1 MKKER
6 TTIELRRLKL
16 NEGQLDWLPRNPRQ
30 WTKDALSL
38 IVKSIKE
45 DPDFLED
52 RPALVV
58 PLDGT
63 GDFVVFAGNFRCE
76 GARAAKVGKV
86 PCIVYEPEDADD
98 RLTVIRRAIKD
109 NGQYGEWDP
118 DILANEWDDMPLAD
132 WGMPSWV
139 TGDRDGKDTSSGG
152 GGKEVQE
159 DDFDEDDKGILV
171 RCKPGDIW
179 QLGDH
184 RLMCGD
190 STNLKTVK
198 TLMGGVL
205 ANMVITKTKYGVAI
219 GDKNKL
225 LNDMNGGSSIEK
237 NIENDT
243 LAVDALYKVL
253 TKAMS
258 NVRECSRDD
267 ACYFVA
273 SMPGG
278 DYEMMMMMMM
288 RDAGLKV
295 RHQIIWAKDAA
306 TFSLGRLDY
315 DYQHEIIMYTWAKS
329 HKNHRGGKF
338 RTSVWQIPKPRKND
352 LHPTMKPVEL
362 VANCILD
369 GSAEGDVVLDAFGGS
384 GTTLIAAEQ
393 LGRKCYMMELDPH
406 YCDVIIARW
415 EKLTGKKAVK
425 VAAA

>member
-132 WGMPSWV
+132 WGAPTW
-139 TGDRDGKDTSSGG
+139 GADGAGQQEPGIEENTAKD
-152 GGKEVQE
+152 
-159 DDFDEDDKGILV
+159 DNFDPEREEIHV
-171 RCKPGDIW
+171 ICKQGDIW
-179 QLGDH
+179 QLGEH

-190 STNLKTVK
+190 SI
-198 TLMGGVL
+198 TLEEV
-205 ANMVITKTKYGVAI
+205 
-219 GDKNKL
+219 
-225 LNDMNGGSSIEK
+225 
-237 NIENDT
+237 
-243 LAVDALYKVL
+243 
-253 TKAMS
+253 
-258 NVRECSRDD
+258 
-267 ACYFVA
+267 
-273 SMPGG
+273 
-278 DYEMMMMMMM
+278 
-288 RDAGLKV
+288 
-295 RHQIIWAKDAA
+295 
-306 TFSLGRLDY
+306 
-315 DYQHEIIMYTWAKS
+315 
-329 HKNHRGGKF
+329 
-338 RTSVWQIPKPRKND
+338 
-352 LHPTMKPVEL
+352 
-362 VANCILD
+362 
-369 GSAEGDVVLDAFGGS
+369 
-384 GTTLIAAEQ
+384 
-393 LGRKCYMMELDPH
+393 
-406 YCDVIIARW
+406 
-415 EKLTGKKAVK
+415 EKLVGGAHKRLYIRPSV
-425 VAAA
+425 

>member
-76 GARAAKVGKV
+76 GARAAKVGNV

-152 GGKEVQE
+152 GGSEAKE
-159 DDFDEDDKGILV
+159 DDFDQDDKGILV

-190 STNLKTVK
+190 STDLETVK
-198 TLMGGVL
+198 TLMGGG
-205 ANMVITKTKYGVAI
+205 I
-219 GDKNKL
+219 
-225 LNDMNGGSSIEK
+225 S
-237 NIENDT
+237 
-243 LAVDALYKVL
+243 
-253 TKAMS
+253 
-258 NVRECSRDD
+258 
-267 ACYFVA
+267 
-273 SMPGG
+273 
-278 DYEMMMMMMM
+278 
-288 RDAGLKV
+288 
-295 RHQIIWAKDAA
+295 
-306 TFSLGRLDY
+306 
-315 DYQHEIIMYTWAKS
+315 
-329 HKNHRGGKF
+329 
-338 RTSVWQIPKPRKND
+338 
-352 LHPTMKPVEL
+352 
-362 VANCILD
+362 
-369 GSAEGDVVLDAFGGS
+369 
-384 GTTLIAAEQ
+384 
-393 LGRKCYMMELDPH
+393 
-406 YCDVIIARW
+406 
-415 EKLTGKKAVK
+415 
-425 VAAA
+425 